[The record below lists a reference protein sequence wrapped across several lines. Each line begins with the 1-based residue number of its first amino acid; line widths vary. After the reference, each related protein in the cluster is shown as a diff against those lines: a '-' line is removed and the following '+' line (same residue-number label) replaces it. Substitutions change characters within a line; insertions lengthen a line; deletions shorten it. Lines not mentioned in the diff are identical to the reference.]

1 MFRQLA
7 QDRPDVHF
15 AWIDVEDED
24 EAMGDVEVQTFPTLL
39 IARGNQPLFLGP
51 VPPSAAQT
59 LRMIEG
65 LQAQAEPHADA
76 ATAEARGLLGR
87 LQPLLPRASV

>member
-7 QDRPDVHF
+7 QDRPGVQF

-24 EAMGDVEVQTFPTLL
+24 DAMGDVEVQTFPTLL
-39 IARGNQPLFLGP
+39 IAKGSQPLFLGP

-59 LRMIEG
+59 LRMIDR
-65 LQAQAEPHADA
+65 LQAQAEPDA
-76 ATAEARGLLGR
+76 GSATAAASGLLGR
-87 LQPLLPRASV
+87 LQPLLPRAGV